1 MRTECHAHP
10 VPSGSAAPEGRPGQ
24 SRGLCLGVPW
34 SGGEGLAAPSVSVH
48 VCSPDSKLSKI
59 LKVLLQHRCQV
70 YTPTHPSLQG
80 PQSQE
85 SLLQEGL
92 WDTGPWWRDI
102 RQLEGALGR
111 DEVVPLLCHGI
122 RRKHPFL
129 SIYVRDTHTFYYDYF
144 RAGFRFTAE
153 LRGRYGDFLC
163 TPCTHRHSPPTIDI
177 SPRWD
182 VCYSR

>member
-24 SRGLCLGVPW
+24 SRGLCLVVPW

-111 DEVVPLLCHGI
+111 DEVVPLLCHVGFQ
-122 RRKHPFL
+122 KL
-129 SIYVRDTHTFYYDYF
+129 SMHYCQKPGKFQEILSGTLHCTLMEVPHLVTRTSNPETQGLHGHKVQICKATESDDY
-144 RAGFRFTAE
+144 R
-153 LRGRYGDFLC
+153 
-163 TPCTHRHSPPTIDI
+163 S
-177 SPRWD
+177 
-182 VCYSR
+182 